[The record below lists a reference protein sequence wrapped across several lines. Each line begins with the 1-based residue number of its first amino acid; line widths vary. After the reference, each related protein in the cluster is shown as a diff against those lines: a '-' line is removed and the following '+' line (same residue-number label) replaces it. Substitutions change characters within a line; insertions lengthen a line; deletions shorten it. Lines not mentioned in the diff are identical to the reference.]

1 MLSRLICFLLLWT
14 FSLGTVVL
22 GQKVGVVLS
31 GGGAS
36 GLAHIGVLKALE
48 ENAIPIDYIT
58 GTSIG
63 ALIGGMYAAGYSPAE
78 IETILTSDYYRKLAE
93 GEIEDNYIY
102 FFRKPAPNASWFSFR
117 FNSDSNF
124 LQSSIP
130 TSFIN
135 PSALDIEMMNL
146 LGPASMQAGYNFD
159 SLFVPFRCVASNI
172 EDKST
177 IVFDNGNLNR
187 TIRASMS
194 YPLYIEPLMVDGK
207 LLFDGGLYNNFPT
220 DVMREVFDPEV
231 IIGSNVSSNEDP
243 PKEGDA
249 ISQLRNLVVS
259 KTNYSLEAECC
270 VLIEPLV
277 KFGTFD
283 FNHAPENVSS
293 GYKAAMAEMDDI
305 KQKVHRRVHSKV
317 VQERRDE
324 FNRHKEPLAFHDIE
338 YRGLTKSQAAYV
350 GLVLKPK
357 KNSSL
362 QMEELR
368 TGYYRLLE
376 SDKIYRIF
384 PYPKWVKADSS
395 YKLTLEIRKEKNLLI
410 EFGGNIASRPITT
423 GYVGIG
429 YSAMN
434 NTGTSFYANTYFG
447 KLYSSLSGTGRIDI
461 PTRFPIYLEIAGAL
475 NRWNYYESRA
485 TFFENNNS
493 LFLIQNEQYGQVG
506 FSFAISNKTKISF
519 NGGAVSLKDDYY
531 QTSNFGSESIQDITV
546 FGGQTLNLAFEKNSL
561 NKKQYA
567 NSGTLFSLS
576 ARYTEGDETYTPGT
590 TSLDQSRLFKFHNWF
605 DFKTTYD
612 VFYKSKGVIRLGFFA
627 EGVYSTMELFSNYSS
642 SSLRSP
648 AFQPTPES
656 KTLFLE
662 TFRAYQYAAIG
673 HKVIFNIYKNI
684 DLRFEGY
691 LFQPYNFADLVT
703 DINDLDGDGDVNE
716 NRFVRSRSLA
726 RRYTIATANAV
737 YHTPIGPLS
746 FSVNYYHNLPEISVD
761 DRTPITFLVHF
772 GYILF
777 NDRALK

>member
-1 MLSRLICFLLLWT
+1 M
-14 FSLGTVVL
+14 
-22 GQKVGVVLS
+22 S
-31 GGGAS
+31 GGGAN

-48 ENAIPIDYIT
+48 ENAIPIDFIT

-63 ALIGGMYAAGYSPAE
+63 AFIGGLYAAGYSPAE
-78 IETILTSDYYRKLAE
+78 IELILTSDYYKKLAE
-93 GEIEDNYIY
+93 GHVEEKFIY

-135 PSALDIEMMNL
+135 PSALDIEMMYL
-146 LGPASMQAGYNFD
+146 LGPASQVANYNFD
-159 SLFVPFRCVASNI
+159 SLFIPFRCVAANI

-177 IVFDNGNLNR
+177 IVFDAGNLNR

-220 DVMREVFDPEV
+220 DVMRDVFNPEV
-231 IIGSNVSSNEDP
+231 IIGSNVSSNEGP
-243 PKEGDA
+243 PLEGDA
-249 ISQLRNLVVS
+249 ISQLRNMVVS
-259 KTNYSLEAECC
+259 KTNYDLDPECC
-270 VLIEPLV
+270 VLIEPAV

-283 FNHAPENVSS
+283 FKHAKENVES
-293 GYKAAMAEMDDI
+293 GYKAALGQMDDI
-305 KQKVHRRVHSKV
+305 KSKVHRRVHQKV
-317 VQERRDE
+317 VSERRE
-324 FNRHKEPLAFHDIE
+324 TFNNKKIPLSFNDIE
-338 YRGLTKSQAAYV
+338 YKGLTKSQAAYV
-350 GLVLKPK
+350 GLVLKSK
-357 KNSSL
+357 KNVAL
-362 QMEELR
+362 NMTDLR
-368 TGYYRLLE
+368 KGYYRLLE
-376 SDKIYRIF
+376 SDKVYRIF
-384 PYPKWVKADSS
+384 PYPNWNKADSNYS
-395 YKLTLEIRKEKNLLI
+395 LTLEIRKEKNLLI

-429 YSAMN
+429 YSTMN

-461 PTRFPIYLEIAGAL
+461 PTKFPIYLEITGVL

-506 FSFAISNKTKISF
+506 FSFALSNKTKVSLT
-519 NGGAVSLKDDYY
+519 GGAISLKDDYY
-531 QTSNFGSESIQDITV
+531 QTANFGSESIQDITV
-546 FGGQTLNLAFEKNSL
+546 FGGQTLNIAFEKNSQ

-567 NSGTLFSLS
+567 NSGTALTLS

-605 DFKTTYD
+605 DFKSTYD
-612 VFYKSKGVIRLGFFA
+612 VFYKSSGVLRLALFA

-662 TFRAYQYAAIG
+662 TFRAYQYAAVG
-673 HKVIFNIYKNI
+673 HKVVLNIYKNI
-684 DLRFEGY
+684 DLRLEGY

-703 DINDLDGDGDVNE
+703 DINDVDGDGDVNE
-716 NRFVRSRSLA
+716 SRFLRSRSLA

-746 FSVNYYHNLPEISVD
+746 FSLNYYHNLPEISVD